1 MFRFFEAFFV
11 LVLQLDKIFNEIFDF
26 LVFFV
31 VDKFEMVNFSLF
43 YFQIIGDSGVL
54 IFVGLE
60 FFFETLVF
68 DG

>member
-1 MFRFFEAFFV
+1 VFRFFEAFFV